1 LTSWAHN
8 ARFTLQGEK
17 MKHLLSLTIA
27 AFLALGL
34 MVQDADAARL
44 GGGRS
49 IGTQRSSVA
58 PSRSVQQTPPS
69 QAAPTA
75 PAAAPA
81 AAPAPAGNRWL
92 GPVAGLAAGL
102 GLGYLFGQGG
112 MGGLGG
118 MMGSL
123 LMMALLGFAVF
134 FVIRLLT
141 RPKTEG
147 RLQFAGAG
155 PVSAPPA
162 SLASGAAPAFGAQ
175 TQPNIPAGFDTE
187 GFLRQA
193 KLNFVKL
200 QAVHDSGKLGELREF
215 TTDAMFESIKQ
226 DLLQHGAVGQQT
238 DVVTLDA
245 ELLEALTE
253 GDTHWASVR
262 FSGMIREDRNA
273 QPESFQEIWNLAKPV
288 SGGSGWVLAGIQQIQ

>member
-1 LTSWAHN
+1 
-8 ARFTLQGEK
+8 
-17 MKHLLSLTIA
+17 MKHLLSISIA

-49 IGTQRSSVA
+49 IGTQRSSVT
-58 PSRSVQQTPPS
+58 PSKSVQQTPPS
-69 QAAPTA
+69 QAAA
-75 PAAAPA
+75 PAAAPSPA
-81 AAPAPAGNRWL
+81 AAPKPAGNRWL
-92 GPVAGLAAGL
+92 GPIAGLAAGL
-102 GLGYLFGQGG
+102 GLGWLLGQGG

-118 MMGSL
+118 MLSSL
-123 LMMALLGFAVF
+123 LMMALIGFAVF

-141 RPKTEG
+141 RPKTAG
-147 RLQFAGAG
+147 NLQFAGMGNEPAA
-155 PVSAPPA
+155 APPP
-162 SLASGAAPAFGAQ
+162 SLAPAVGAAPVSGAQ
-175 TQPNIPAGFDTE
+175 PQANIPAGFDTD

-215 TTDAMFESIKQ
+215 TTDSMFESIKQ

-262 FSGMIREDRNA
+262 FSGMIRENA
-273 QPESFQEIWNLAKPV
+273 DGAPESFQEIWNLAKPV
-288 SGGSGWVLAGIQQIQ
+288 SGTTGWLLAGIQQIQ

>member
-1 LTSWAHN
+1 
-8 ARFTLQGEK
+8 
-17 MKHLLSLTIA
+17 MKHLLSISIA

-34 MVQDADAARL
+34 MVQDAEAARL

-49 IGTQRSSVA
+49 MGAQRSSVA
-58 PSRSVQQTPPS
+58 PSKSVQSTPPAK
-69 QAAPTA
+69 AAPTA

-81 AAPAPAGNRWL
+81 AAPQPAGNRWL
-92 GPVAGLAAGL
+92 GPIAGLAAGL
-102 GLGYLFGQGG
+102 GLGWLIGQGG
-112 MGGLGG
+112 LGAMG
-118 MMGSL
+118 GSL

-134 FVIRLLT
+134 FVVRLLS

-147 RLQFAGAG
+147 NMQYAGAG
-155 PVSAPPA
+155 NEPLSVPPSPLAPA
-162 SLASGAAPAFGAQ
+162 AVGAPAFGVPSQA
-175 TQPNIPAGFDTE
+175 NIPAGFDTE

-215 TTDAMFESIKQ
+215 TTDSMFESIKQ

-262 FSGMIREDRNA
+262 FSGMIRESADA
-273 QPESFQEIWNLAKPV
+273 QPESFQEIWNLAKPT
-288 SGGSGWVLAGIQQIQ
+288 SGATGWVLAGIQQIQ